1 MTSRVMLVSPPFYKP
16 YSAKGNKQVQADS
29 APLGLGYI
37 ASYILHEAPRLEV
50 KITDFGVEAFSPD
63 RWRQELEVFKPQ
75 VVGLSILTLG
85 YSQAMVLAKL
95 AKEFDPGILTVAGGP
110 HATLEPEQ
118 CLNHC
123 DIVVR
128 GEGERSF
135 YEILQGQDL
144 DTIQGISYRRD
155 GKIVHNKERERIQDL
170 DSLPSPAYHLFHM
183 EKYRQFPGWGIM
195 GSRGCPYDCIFCAS
209 PKLWGRVI
217 KFRSPQNLVDEI
229 QYLHDEFG
237 IQYIIFQD
245 DAINMSRTRAFEIC
259 DEIIRRDLHKKV
271 SFECQTRANRACVS
285 LDLFRKMREANFVHF
300 TFGVESGSDKVLKS
314 LQKSLTVNEAR
325 EAIKMAR
332 QAGIPTVTGFFMV
345 GNWGE
350 TIWDVAKTWY
360 FVFSNNVDMVLTVCT
375 PLPGTKFD
383 SLLKRQS
390 YITDEIDWENVNWI
404 TPLNRTDK
412 MPRWCIYLLYYLTV
426 IFVHLPSSLLR
437 GRKKKTRDLISNIIG
452 YAYNKVR
459 LR

>member
-1 MTSRVMLVSPPFYKP
+1 M
-16 YSAKGNKQVQADS
+16 
-29 APLGLGYI
+29 
-37 ASYILHEAPRLEV
+37 
-50 KITDFGVEAFSPD
+50 
-63 RWRQELEVFKPQ
+63 
-75 VVGLSILTLG
+75 
-85 YSQAMVLAKL
+85 
-95 AKEFDPGILTVAGGP
+95 
-110 HATLEPEQ
+110 
-118 CLNHC
+118 
-123 DIVVR
+123 
-128 GEGERSF
+128 
-135 YEILQGQDL
+135 
-144 DTIQGISYRRD
+144 
-155 GKIVHNKERERIQDL
+155 IVHNNGRERIQDL
-170 DSLPSPAYHLFHM
+170 DSLPAPPYHLFHM
-183 EKYRQFPGWGIM
+183 RKYKQFPGWGIM

-217 KFRSPQNLVDEI
+217 KFRSPKNLVDEI

-245 DAINMSRTRAFEIC
+245 DAINMSQTRAFEIC
-259 DEIIRRDLHKKV
+259 NEIIRRDLHKKV

-285 LDLFRKMREANFVHF
+285 LDLFRKMREANFVHI

-426 IFVHLPSSLLR
+426 LFVHLPSSLLR
-437 GRKKKTRDLISNIIG
+437 GRKKKTSDLISNIIG
-452 YAYNKVR
+452 YAYNKAR
-459 LR
+459 LQ